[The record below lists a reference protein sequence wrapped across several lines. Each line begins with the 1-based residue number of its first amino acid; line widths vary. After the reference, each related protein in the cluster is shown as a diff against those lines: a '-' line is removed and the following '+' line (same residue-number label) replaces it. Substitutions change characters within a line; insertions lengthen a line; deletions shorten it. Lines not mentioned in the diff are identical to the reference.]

1 MIDSIKH
8 ADLWLFLIYLGSI
21 TCITC
26 PCKFDQ
32 SVTTDLKADNKV
44 RVGWL
49 PSPKTPHLV
58 SRHLLSHIIHC
69 SPICGSSFIHDWV
82 QAHEEQSIYK
92 HQTKYYDHKYYDHLQ
107 NTSGWKNIKRRK
119 LSWINYELPMS
130 GSGIALTCVHLHV
143 QRFVEIADM
152 TYLILPYKSWNK
164 LHMNLYNNKSPAST
178 WMWVQIIYIVFGPIV
193 HRLQSCP
200 LSDLSTCP
208 PW

>member
-119 LSWINYELPMS
+119 LSWIDYELPMS
-130 GSGIALTCVHLHV
+130 GSGIALTCVHV
-143 QRFVEIADM
+143 QRFVE
-152 TYLILPYKSWNK
+152 
-164 LHMNLYNNKSPAST
+164 
-178 WMWVQIIYIVFGPIV
+178 
-193 HRLQSCP
+193 
-200 LSDLSTCP
+200 
-208 PW
+208 